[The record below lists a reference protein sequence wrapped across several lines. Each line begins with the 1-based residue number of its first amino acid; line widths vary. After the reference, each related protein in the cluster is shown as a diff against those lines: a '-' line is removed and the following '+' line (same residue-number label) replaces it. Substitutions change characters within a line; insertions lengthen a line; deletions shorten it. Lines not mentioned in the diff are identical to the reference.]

1 MLMEQ
6 EFVKNMIELKNIS
19 KTFVTKNANFEVI
32 KSLDLKVK
40 ENEFLAFFGPGQ
52 CGKTTIVNIIAGLE
66 KTTSGEVIVNNKPVK
81 GPGIDRGVVYQT
93 ISLFPWYTVM
103 GNVEYGPRI
112 RGVDKKTRRE
122 KAQYYIDL
130 VGLKGFEN
138 SYPIQISGGMKQRV
152 GIARAYC
159 NEPAVMLMDEPFG
172 ALDAQTRYLMQEELI
187 RIWEKEKRTIVFVT
201 NNVEEAIYLADRI
214 IVLNECPTSI
224 DKEYII
230 DLPRPRSYVDSKF
243 LSLRKELS
251 ALVSDRIV

>member
-66 KTTSGEVIVNNKPVK
+66 KPTFGEVIVNNKPVK

-122 KAQYYIDL
+122 KAQYYDCKL
-130 VGLKGFEN
+130 GRYGRYVGQKCSKRISSSPEIYKRVCGCGRTV
-138 SYPIQISGGMKQRV
+138 YPFLLFR
-152 GIARAYC
+152 
-159 NEPAVMLMDEPFG
+159 G
-172 ALDAQTRYLMQEELI
+172 APRRSEYMRYKI
-187 RIWEKEKRTIVFVT
+187 RPG
-201 NNVEEAIYLADRI
+201 LQ
-214 IVLNECPTSI
+214 
-224 DKEYII
+224 
-230 DLPRPRSYVDSKF
+230 
-243 LSLRKELS
+243 
-251 ALVSDRIV
+251 